1 MRRLIGFASLL
12 LVACIV
18 IASQREFTNEESFQT
33 STEPAL
39 IRRASQE
46 EATHLVSVRSKGR
59 CSGVPLKGT
68 LYVVTAAHCV
78 LDDYTGKF
86 TSKYDIRV
94 EYNDTRYD
102 VSAVLVQETSAPS
115 KGKVASATDMAVLVL
130 TKSIPGI
137 GVDLGSYK
145 DIHNGGTLIG
155 YQPLAGKDTFYHP
168 STHSELTTSGVVA
181 KAAPAACTF
190 TGDQVKTLKNFWSI
204 PCGMIPGGSGGPVL
218 VLKNGKLLLVGVLSS
233 VNDSLSYN
241 GITPVSIAAE
251 LLHDPDR
258 YYHSLAI
265 GGLTSIVTS
274 GSAR

>member
-1 MRRLIGFASLL
+1 MRRLIGFASFL
-12 LVACIV
+12 LVACV
-18 IASQREFTNEESFQT
+18 FIASQQELTDKESFPT
-33 STEPAL
+33 STKPAL

-78 LDDYTGKF
+78 LDQYTGKF

-102 VSAVLVQETSAPS
+102 VSAVLVQETFAPS
-115 KGKVASATDMAVLVL
+115 TGKVLSATDIAVLVL

-137 GVDLGSYK
+137 GVDLGSRE
-145 DIHNGGTLIG
+145 DILNGGTLIG
-155 YQPLAGKDTFYHP
+155 YQPVAGEDTFYHP
-168 STHSELTTSGVVA
+168 SKHSELTEIGLLANV
-181 KAAPAACTF
+181 APAACTF

-233 VNDSLSYN
+233 VDGSLSSN

-251 LLHDPDR
+251 MLRNPDK
-258 YYHSLAI
+258 YYYSLTNVQ
-265 GGLTSIVTS
+265 GYTPGLS
-274 GSAR
+274 R